1 MADVSRLPG
10 PNADIWDWQ
19 LIGLCRGEDPNVFFH
34 PEGERGPARVNR
46 DVKAKT
52 ICGACPVKLQCAQ
65 HALAV
70 KEPYGVWGRSH
81 RRRARGHLCG
91 SFGSKYCPWS
101 RDHHCIDRFPSSGR
115 NGFLINH
122 SQVGARPNIRSRPYL
137 HEVALTTH

>member
-19 LIGLCRGEDPNVFFH
+19 LFGLCRGEDPNVFFH

-70 KEPYGVWGRSH
+70 KEPYGVWGGLTEDEREDIY
-81 RRRARGHLCG
+81 A
-91 SFGSKYCPWS
+91 
-101 RDHHCIDRFPSSGR
+101 GR
-115 NGFLINH
+115 LAANTALGVEITTALTG
-122 SQVGARPNIRSRPYL
+122 SQVQ
-137 HEVALTTH
+137 VATAS